1 MKKLRNH
8 LIGVDQGDIALFS
21 DFEEGGEM
29 WTGTGPRERRR
40 IVRFSEPYRR
50 PPSVSVSVSLW
61 DVDTKGAIRVDVSAQ
76 AVTKDSF
83 AAVVKTSQER
93 ARRAPRHR
101 WSVPAVQR
109 FVCVCGSD

>member
-29 WTGTGPRERRR
+29 WTGIGPRERRR

-83 AAVVKTSQER
+83 DAVFKTWGDSR
-93 ARRAPRHR
+93 IARCRITWMAIGELQDDDD
-101 WSVPAVQR
+101 WELA
-109 FVCVCGSD
+109 